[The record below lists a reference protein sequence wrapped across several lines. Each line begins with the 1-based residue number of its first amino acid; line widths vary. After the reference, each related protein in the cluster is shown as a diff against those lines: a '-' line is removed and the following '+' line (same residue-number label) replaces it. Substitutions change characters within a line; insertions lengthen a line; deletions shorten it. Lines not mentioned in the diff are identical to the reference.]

1 MSRWGGVMGR
11 NAQLIR
17 QWAILKQIEHNR
29 WTTISDLA
37 DHHVV
42 STKTIRRDLAALME
56 AGFPLYDERYDGK
69 VYWRLNEEHKG
80 LPLASFSLSET
91 AALYFSKKVLINL
104 AAPPFSNDIES
115 AFKKIESALP
125 EKNIEFLNNF
135 DSMITVRADAPKD
148 FDQHKGTIRTL
159 MEATSEGNRLRMYY
173 YSVHSQKK
181 KSYTVHP
188 YRLLYFRSGLYLFAY
203 VEEYQQIRTF
213 AVERIERI
221 EKLADHFEKPAD
233 FTVENY
239 LGEAFGVIK
248 EEASDVEVIF
258 GADVAEYVRSR
269 VWHAS
274 QQVREIGGGRINL
287 KMRAGGEYELAS
299 WILSFGPSAT
309 VVAPERLRRRVESDL
324 ARAMENYRMEKTV
337 VTPGKAKKVEIKK
350 AAASVSRR

>member
-1 MSRWGGVMGR
+1 MGR

-37 DHHVV
+37 DHHIV

-69 VYWRLNEEHKG
+69 VYWRLNEEYKG
-80 LPLASFSLSET
+80 LPLASLSMSEI
-91 AALYFSKKVLINL
+91 AALYFSKKLLINL
-104 AAPPFSNDIES
+104 AAPPFSGDIES

-125 EKNIEFLNNF
+125 EKSVEFLNGL

-148 FDQHKGTIRTL
+148 LDQHKGAIRTL
-159 MEATSEGNRLRMYY
+159 MEATGEELRVKMQY

-181 KSYTVHP
+181 KAYTVHP

-213 AVERIERI
+213 AVERIESI
-221 EKLADHFEKPAD
+221 EKLNDHFEKPAD

-239 LGEAFGVIK
+239 LETSFGVIK
-248 EEASDVEVIF
+248 EEPLDVELVF
-258 GADVAEYVRSR
+258 GSDVAEYVRSR
-269 VWHAS
+269 VWHPS
-274 QQVREIGGGRINL
+274 QQCREIGNGKISM
-287 KMRAGGEYELAS
+287 KMHVGGEFELTS
-299 WILSFGPSAT
+299 WILSFGASAT
-309 VVAPERLRRRVESDL
+309 VVGPERLRRRVEAEIS
-324 ARAMENYRMEKTV
+324 RAIENYRVEKTV
-337 VTPGKAKKVEIKK
+337 ATPGKSKQVVKK
-350 AAASVSRR
+350 AAARA

>member
-1 MSRWGGVMGR
+1 MGR

-29 WTTISDLA
+29 WTTITDMA
-37 DHHVV
+37 EHHVV

-69 VYWRLNEEHKG
+69 VYWRLNEEYKG
-80 LPLASFSLSET
+80 LPLASLSLSEI
-91 AALYFSKKVLINL
+91 AALYFSKKLVINL
-104 AAPPFSNDIES
+104 AAPPFSSDIES

-125 EKNIEFLNNF
+125 EKNVEFLDSL

-148 FDQHKGTIRTL
+148 LDQHKGTIQKL
-159 MEATSEGNRLRMYY
+159 MEAIGEQNRLRMQY
-173 YSVHSQKK
+173 YSVHSQKRK
-181 KSYTVHP
+181 AYTVHP

-213 AVERIERI
+213 AVERIESF
-221 EKLADHFEKPAD
+221 EKLGDHFEKPSD

-248 EEASDVEVIF
+248 EDPSDVEIIF
-258 GADVAEYVRSR
+258 NADVAEYVRSR
-269 VWHAS
+269 VWHPS
-274 QQVREIGGGRINL
+274 QQVREINAGRINL

-299 WILSFGPSAT
+299 WILSFGASAT

-324 ARAMENYRMEKTV
+324 TRAMENYRVERTV
-337 VTPGKAKKVEIKK
+337 VPPGKSKKVEVKK
-350 AAASVSRR
+350 AAATATRR